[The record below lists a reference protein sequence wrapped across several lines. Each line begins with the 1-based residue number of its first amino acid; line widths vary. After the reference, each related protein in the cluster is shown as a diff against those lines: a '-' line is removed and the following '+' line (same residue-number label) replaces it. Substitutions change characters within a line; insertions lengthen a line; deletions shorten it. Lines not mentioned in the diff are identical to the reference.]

1 VAEEIAAF
9 VKDRWVAIEG
19 SYEGK
24 RVFIR
29 HYKEKPLTIQA
40 PLEVSAAISRYSRLN
55 ARTIYAT
62 IHVYKSISGR
72 DSVDDP
78 SNIAMTT
85 PFIDIDGS
93 LENYRVVLEAARV
106 IVDYLEKHG
115 VSKSVYI
122 LWSGEGAHVRINER
136 AFSSELLSRYHPLI
150 VAYSVVEYVLRNV
163 KEKLDQVVKA
173 NSLKVENLVDI
184 KRVFTAPLSL
194 HRQRDVVAIT
204 FKPRDIDSFD
214 PSWVDPRR
222 YRHGPSAWRS
232 YEEGEADNLALEA
245 LRSVAS
251 IKLLHT
257 KLGVERRQAR
267 PRVASRSCGIGRF
280 QVMALLQAAR
290 YYLLYG
296 DLERAK
302 SFGLN
307 RAIFYAWAKHYGR
320 GYVPRYTRRAQ
331 LEIAGVEGL
340 QLESATTTESKRLV
354 EATGEE
360 AFVSPRGFFVMG
372 DKEQLPEDYD
382 KNVAAKIEEVIPY
395 ELAWEAALKYVSKFP
410 RQVLE
415 DPSKFFERV
424 YEPVR
429 DHFIELVIKELAD
442 EETKKSEEKSQ
453 EQKPR
458 PHVTKTYGLYKWMKR
473 DQEGKPEA

>member
-1 VAEEIAAF
+1 
-9 VKDRWVAIEG
+9 
-19 SYEGK
+19 
-24 RVFIR
+24 
-29 HYKEKPLTIQA
+29 
-40 PLEVSAAISRYSRLN
+40 
-55 ARTIYAT
+55 
-62 IHVYKSISGR
+62 
-72 DSVDDP
+72 
-78 SNIAMTT
+78 
-85 PFIDIDGS
+85 
-93 LENYRVVLEAARV
+93 
-106 IVDYLEKHG
+106 
-115 VSKSVYI
+115 
-122 LWSGEGAHVRINER
+122 
-136 AFSSELLSRYHPLI
+136 
-150 VAYSVVEYVLRNV
+150 
-163 KEKLDQVVKA
+163 
-173 NSLKVENLVDI
+173 LKVENLVDI
-184 KRVFTAPLSL
+184 KRIFTAPLSL

-204 FKPRDIDSFD
+204 FKPHDIDSFD

-222 YRHGPSAWRS
+222 YRHDPSAWRS

-267 PRVASRSCGIGRF
+267 PRVASRSGGIGRF

-307 RAIFYAWAKHYGR
+307 RAIFYAWAKHYGH
-320 GYVPRYTRRAQ
+320 GYVPRYMRRAQ

-340 QLESATTTESKRLV
+340 QLESTMPTESKRLAEV
-354 EATGEE
+354 AGEE
-360 AFVSPRGFFVMG
+360 AYVSPRGFFVMG

-395 ELAWEAALKYVSKFP
+395 ELAWEAALKYVSKFSK
-410 RQVLE
+410 QVLE

-429 DHFIELVIKELAD
+429 DRFIELVIKELAD

-458 PHVTKTYGLYKWMKR
+458 SPTTKTYGLYKWMKR
-473 DQEGKPEA
+473 DQEGKLGT